1 MKLKPVLHKYDLGA
15 GVTAFSTTRHGGV
28 SQGSFGEFNINAY
41 CGDTPEAIAQNR
53 KALCD
58 ELGVDDD
65 RLLLP
70 HQVHGVEIRLI
81 SNEFFDCRQ
90 PIQQMLLE
98 GVDGVMTTTSG
109 VCIGVSTADCI
120 PVLFYDAPHHAACA
134 VHAGWRGTLAQIARK
149 AVVEMQQ
156 SFLTRPADLQVCIG
170 PGISLRNFE
179 VGDDVYGQFASAGF
193 DMSRMAR
200 QFPTTDEKVPQSLR
214 DKILKWH
221 LDLPECNRLQLQ
233 SIGVPADHI
242 HLSGICTYEQVDD
255 YFSARRLGVASGR
268 VFTGIILA

>member
-1 MKLKPVLHKYDLGA
+1 MRQKPVLHDYDLGA
-15 GVTAFSTTRHGGV
+15 GVTTFSTTRHGGV
-28 SQGSFGEFNINAY
+28 SQGNYGEFNINAY

-58 ELGVDDD
+58 ELDVDDD

-70 HQVHGVEIRLI
+70 HQVHGVELRLI
-81 SNEFFDCRQ
+81 SNEFFDFRQ

-98 GVDGVMTTTSG
+98 GVDGVMTTVSG

-120 PVLFYDAPHHAACA
+120 PVLFYDAPHHAVCA

-149 AVVEMQQ
+149 AVVEMRQ

-179 VGDDVYGQFASAGF
+179 VGDDVYEQFAAAGF
-193 DMSRMAR
+193 DMSKMAC
-200 QFPTTDEKVPQSLR
+200 QFPTTDEEVPLSLR
-214 DKILKWH
+214 EKVLKWH

-233 SIGVPADHI
+233 GIGVPADHI
-242 HLSGICTYEQVDD
+242 HLSGICTYERVDD